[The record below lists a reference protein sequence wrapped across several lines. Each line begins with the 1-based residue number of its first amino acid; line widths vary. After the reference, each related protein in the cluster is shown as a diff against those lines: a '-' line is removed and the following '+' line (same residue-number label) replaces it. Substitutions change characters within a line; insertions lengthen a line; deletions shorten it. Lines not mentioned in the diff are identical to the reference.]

1 MEYMKLKSV
10 VAVAVLAVITG
21 GLFMSCRSM
30 CTNVK
35 SVSGF
40 DLEKFLG
47 EWYEIARYDFKY
59 EKNMSHVKARYTMNE
74 NGTINIENSGFDY
87 IDGKQK
93 TRTGKAKFAGE
104 KNEGK
109 LKVSFFGPF
118 YSAYNIVA
126 LDKNY
131 NYALIAGDNLN
142 LLWILSRTPEIPDDV
157 KENYLNIARQIGY
170 DVDKLVWTIQ

>member
-10 VAVAVLAVITG
+10 VAVAVLGVITG

-93 TRTGKAKFAGE
+93 TRTGKVKF
-104 KNEGK
+104 
-109 LKVSFFGPF
+109 
-118 YSAYNIVA
+118 
-126 LDKNY
+126 
-131 NYALIAGDNLN
+131 AGDNLN

>member
-59 EKNMSHVKARYTMNE
+59 EKKHE
-74 NGTINIENSGFDY
+74 
-87 IDGKQK
+87 
-93 TRTGKAKFAGE
+93 
-104 KNEGK
+104 
-109 LKVSFFGPF
+109 
-118 YSAYNIVA
+118 SAC
-126 LDKNY
+126 LF
-131 NYALIAGDNLN
+131 
-142 LLWILSRTPEIPDDV
+142 
-157 KENYLNIARQIGY
+157 
-170 DVDKLVWTIQ
+170 

>member
-35 SVSGF
+35 SVSGC

-47 EWYEIARYDFKY
+47 EC
-59 EKNMSHVKARYTMNE
+59 
-74 NGTINIENSGFDY
+74 
-87 IDGKQK
+87 
-93 TRTGKAKFAGE
+93 
-104 KNEGK
+104 
-109 LKVSFFGPF
+109 
-118 YSAYNIVA
+118 
-126 LDKNY
+126 
-131 NYALIAGDNLN
+131 GDNLN

>member
-93 TRTGKAKFAGE
+93 TRTGKVKFAGE

-109 LKVSFFGPF
+109 LKVSFFGKRNKPVT
-118 YSAYNIVA
+118 YSFFHFTAITTS
-126 LDKNY
+126 LH
-131 NYALIAGDNLN
+131 
-142 LLWILSRTPEIPDDV
+142 WTRTTTMP
-157 KENYLNIARQIGY
+157 
-170 DVDKLVWTIQ
+170 

>member
-1 MEYMKLKSV
+1 MECVKPKSV
-10 VAVAVLAVITG
+10 VALVLLAVITG
-21 GLFMSCRSM
+21 GLFMCCKST

-35 SVSGF
+35 SVSDF
-40 DLEKFLG
+40 DSEKFLG
-47 EWYEIARYDFKY
+47 EWYEIARYDFRF
-59 EKNMSHVKARYTMNE
+59 EKNMSHVKAKYSMNE
-74 NGTINIENSGFDY
+74 NGTLRIENSGFDY
-87 IDGKQK
+87 IAGKQK
-93 TRTGKAKFAGE
+93 TRIGKAKFAGE

-118 YSAYNIVA
+118 YSGYNIIA

-131 NYALIAGDNLN
+131 SHALIAGDDLS

>member
-1 MEYMKLKSV
+1 
-10 VAVAVLAVITG
+10 
-21 GLFMSCRSM
+21 
-30 CTNVK
+30 
-35 SVSGF
+35 
-40 DLEKFLG
+40 
-47 EWYEIARYDFKY
+47 
-59 EKNMSHVKARYTMNE
+59 MNE

-93 TRTGKAKFAGE
+93 TRTGKVKFAGE

-118 YSAYNIVA
+118 YSGYNIVA